1 MSFKIVKKRD
11 KIKKALVIGDS
22 NTWGY
27 DPRSYFGGKY
37 KKTWVDC
44 LNVQGW
50 KFESNGINGRCLH
63 DILDMKVYEPYD
75 FIWICLGTND
85 ILQYR
90 KIENIIEDM
99 KIILTH
105 FENAGIL
112 CPPVIEIVE
121 FKQKSIELNQEY
133 MKLKVPCIPY
143 EKAELCFDGIHF
155 SESGHKQFASNINK
169 ILNKKL

>member
-11 KIKKALVIGDS
+11 KMKKALVIGDS

-37 KKTWVDC
+37 KKTWVEY
-44 LNVQGW
+44 LEVQDW
-50 KFESNGINGRCLH
+50 KFISNGINGRCLH
-63 DILDMKVYEPYD
+63 
-75 FIWICLGTND
+75 D

-143 EKAELCFDGIHF
+143 EKVELCFDGIHF

>member
-1 MSFKIVKKRD
+1 M
-11 KIKKALVIGDS
+11 KKALVIGDS

-37 KKTWVDC
+37 KKTWVEYLEVHD
-44 LNVQGW
+44 W
-50 KFESNGINGRCLH
+50 KFISNGINGRCLH

-121 FKQKSIELNQEY
+121 FKQMEGPGHVPMDQIAAN
-133 MKLKVPCIPY
+133 MKVQQTICMGAPFYVLGPLVTDIAPGY
-143 EKAELCFDGIHF
+143 EIGRAHG
-155 SESGHKQFASNINK
+155 
-169 ILNKKL
+169 